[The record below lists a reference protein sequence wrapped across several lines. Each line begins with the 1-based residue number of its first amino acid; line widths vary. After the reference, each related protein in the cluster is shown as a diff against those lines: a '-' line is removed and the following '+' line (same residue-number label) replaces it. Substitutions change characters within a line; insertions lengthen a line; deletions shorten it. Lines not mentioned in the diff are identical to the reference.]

1 MATISTKGIY
11 GLTAIVIISKENSR
25 QLLQVKDIAAKG
37 NIPQNYLEQILAIL
51 KKNKIVESIRG
62 AKGGYRLAKDSQSIT
77 VYDVLNSLECCMEYT
92 NNINNILE
100 PFWKDTHQK
109 IKEIFSLPIAD
120 LEKFLEINSLNI
132 MYHI

>member
-11 GLTAIVIISKENSR
+11 GLTAIVIISKENGR

-100 PFWKDTHQK
+100 PFWKVTHQK
-109 IKEIFSLPIAD
+109 IKDIFSLSIAD
-120 LEKFLEINSLNI
+120 LEKFLERNSLNI